1 MNAYIPRLVC
11 TVQYECVDK
20 CKLCKITFNFI
31 LEVHL

>member
-1 MNAYIPRLVC
+1 MHIPRLVY
-11 TVQYECVDK
+11 VQYECVDK